1 MKLPTI
7 GKPADVRDAL
17 AQFVSEMIGQK
28 SVAQFYIGRS
38 GDLDSIMS
46 QHSSDN
52 VVPLYETRSLRNASE
67 VQHSLIELL
76 IENEKCSN
84 KDSRDDR
91 GMSRGMVSYVYLAL
105 WYNLAVISR

>member
-1 MKLPTI
+1 MKLPTT

-17 AQFVSEMIGQK
+17 AQFVYEMIEQK
-28 SVAQFYIGRS
+28 SVARFYIGRS
-38 GDLDSIMS
+38 GDLESIMS
-46 QHSSDN
+46 QHSCDN

-67 VQHSLIELL
+67 VQHFLVELL

-91 GMSRGMVSYVYLAL
+91 GMSKGTVSYVYLAL
-105 WYNLAVISR
+105 WYDLAVISR

>member
-7 GKPADVRDAL
+7 GKPADVLDAL
-17 AQFVSEMIGQK
+17 AQCVSEMIGQK

-38 GDLDSIMS
+38 GDLDFIIS
-46 QHSSDN
+46 QHSCDN

-84 KDSRDDR
+84 KDSRDV
-91 GMSRGMVSYVYLAL
+91 GEMSRGMVSYVYLAL
-105 WYNLAVISR
+105 WYDLAVISR